1 MSTTHTSDCDEP
13 RHPAVDVA
21 GALARAR
28 KARHHPDCNCRNYER
43 RYCNPMD
50 ALWSRAM
57 DRELDALTREKP

>member
-1 MSTTHTSDCDEP
+1 
-13 RHPAVDVA
+13 VA

-28 KARHHPDCNCRNYER
+28 KARHHPDCNCRTYER